1 MTYQENIERIIN
13 AKSYSEVVQDNTCN
27 GICSKCGECCGSVLP
42 IDQEDAD
49 KIQEYVVKNKIFP
62 QKQHLIMTRKLQCPY
77 YTGNIEKGCA
87 IYEARPKICR
97 YFKCDLKSMSI
108 DKFFEMQNAEPIDMW
123 RFALAIERE
132 MRKCGIN

>member
-1 MTYQENIERIIN
+1 MTYQENIKRIIN

-62 QKQHLIMTRKLQCPY
+62 QKQHLIMTKKLQCPY

-97 YFKCDLKSMSI
+97 YFKCDLKSLDI
-108 DKFFEMQNAEPIDMW
+108 DKFSEMQNAEPIDMW

>member
-1 MTYQENIERIIN
+1 MTYQENIKRIIN
-13 AKSYSEVVQDNTCN
+13 AKSYSEVVQDNTYN
-27 GICSKCGECCGSVLP
+27 GICSKCGECCGYILP

-62 QKQHLIMTRKLQCPY
+62 QKQHLNMTRKLQCPY

-97 YFKCDLKSMSI
+97 YFKCDLKSLDI
-108 DKFFEMQNAEPIDMW
+108 DKFSEMQNAEPIDMW

>member
-1 MTYQENIERIIN
+1 
-13 AKSYSEVVQDNTCN
+13 
-27 GICSKCGECCGSVLP
+27 
-42 IDQEDAD
+42 
-49 KIQEYVVKNKIFP
+49 
-62 QKQHLIMTRKLQCPY
+62 MTRKLQCPY

-108 DKFFEMQNAEPIDMW
+108 DKFFEMQNAEPINMW

>member
-1 MTYQENIERIIN
+1 M
-13 AKSYSEVVQDNTCN
+13 
-27 GICSKCGECCGSVLP
+27 
-42 IDQEDAD
+42 
-49 KIQEYVVKNKIFP
+49 KNKIFQ

-108 DKFFEMQNAEPIDMW
+108 DKFFEMQNAEPINMW
-123 RFALAIERE
+123 RFALEIERE